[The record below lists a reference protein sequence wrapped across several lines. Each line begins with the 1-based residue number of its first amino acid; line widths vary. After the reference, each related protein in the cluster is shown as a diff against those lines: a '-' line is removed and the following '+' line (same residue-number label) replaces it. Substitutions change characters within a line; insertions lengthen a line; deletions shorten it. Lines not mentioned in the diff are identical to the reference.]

1 MRTWICLVFGAATLM
16 AAELN
21 VKRVV
26 LFKHGVGFFERQG
39 ELGPGESARLDFKSE
54 EMDDVLKS
62 LTVNVQG
69 GGAITGLRYD
79 SSIPVQDKLAELPFP
94 TGERLPLS
102 TLLDHLRGSH
112 LEMKFGAQ
120 TVTGTIVSS
129 RLTAAKDSGERETV
143 TLLTNEGD
151 IRVLDLS
158 AATSVR
164 FLDAKLQLQFK
175 DYLATMLQARSRE
188 RRSVYIDS
196 TDAGRRNI
204 QATYMAPMPVWKSSY
219 RLVFPAS
226 GDPTLE
232 GWAIIDNTTAEDW
245 TNVRLALV
253 SGRPISFIS
262 RLYEPKYVQR
272 EVVELAEESAAKPQ
286 VHAGVVGGV
295 PGGAPGG
302 VIGGIIGGARG
313 KAMAAPPAPAM
324 AGREML
330 ADMAEARA
338 EFAPSNLNVATEGRE
353 AGELFEYAFSQPVT
367 VRRGQ
372 SAMLPFLQQ
381 KVSARKLLIYSDE
394 SSVHPRSAAEIT
406 NNTGK
411 TLDGGPLTIYDAN
424 TYAGEALMETT
435 KATDKRLISYAV
447 DLGTRISTVFES
459 NERAVREIKATRGFL
474 TTRTAVRETKTF
486 TIKNVDARA
495 KTLIIEHPVRP
506 GYTLVAMKET
516 EKTPTAY
523 RFQVNVPASAEMKFP
538 IEEER
543 LIEQTNSI
551 TSLTPDFLGQFVSNR
566 ALSAAARQQLQT
578 VLDKKREVVEAMR
591 GEQDAGKQIE
601 ELFRDQQRIRENLS
615 ALNRVTGQQEQ
626 VQRYSRELSDQEAKL
641 SALRDQQSQLR
652 KRRAALESEIAAL
665 IEKLEF

>member
-1 MRTWICLVFGAATLM
+1 MRTVICLLFGAAAMM

-69 GGAITGLRYD
+69 GGAISGLRYD
-79 SSIPVQDKLAELPFP
+79 SSIPVQNKLAELPFP

-102 TLLDHLRGSH
+102 TLLDHLRGSQ
-112 LEMKFGAQ
+112 LELKFGAQ
-120 TVTGTIVSS
+120 TVNGTIVSS
-129 RLTAAKDSGERETV
+129 RLTTAKDSGERETV

-151 IRVLDLS
+151 IRMLDLS

-219 RLVFPAS
+219 RLVFPAT

-232 GWAIIDNTTAEDW
+232 GWAIIDNTTEEDW

-272 EVVELAEESAAKPQ
+272 EVVELAEEGAAKPQ
-286 VHAGVVGGV
+286 VHSGTVA
-295 PGGAPGG
+295 G
-302 VIGGIIGGARG
+302 VIGGIIGGARA
-313 KAMAAPPAPAM
+313 KEAPKPPPPAPMM
-324 AGREML
+324 ARREML
-330 ADMAEARA
+330 ADAAEARA
-338 EFAPSNLNVATEGRE
+338 DFAPSNLNVATEGRE

-447 DLGTRISTVFES
+447 DLGTRITSRFES
-459 NERAVREIKATRGFL
+459 SAQTVREIKANRGFL
-474 TTRTAVRETKTF
+474 TTRSAMRETKTF

-495 KTLIIEHPVRP
+495 KTLVIEHPARP

-523 RFQVNVPASAEMKFP
+523 RFQVNVPASAETKFA

-578 VLDKKREVVEAMR
+578 VLDKKREVVAATR
-591 GEQDAGKQIE
+591 GEADAGKQIE

>member
-1 MRTWICLVFGAATLM
+1 MRTVICLLFGAAAMM

-69 GGAITGLRYD
+69 GGAISGLRYD
-79 SSIPVQDKLAELPFP
+79 SSIPVQNKLAELPFP

-102 TLLDHLRGSH
+102 TLLDHLRGSQ
-112 LEMKFGAQ
+112 LELKFGAQ

-129 RLTAAKDSGERETV
+129 RLTTAKDSGERETV

-151 IRVLDLS
+151 IRMLDLS

-219 RLVFPAS
+219 RLVFPAT

-232 GWAIIDNTTAEDW
+232 GWAIIDNTTEEDW

-262 RLYEPKYVQR
+262 RLYEPKYVER

-286 VHAGVVGGV
+286 MHAGAV
-295 PGGAPGG
+295 GG
-302 VIGGIIGGARG
+302 VIGGIIGGARA
-313 KAMAAPPAPAM
+313 KEAPKPPPPAPMM
-324 AGREML
+324 ARREML
-330 ADMAEARA
+330 ADAAEARA
-338 EFAPSNLNVATEGRE
+338 DFAPSNLNVATEGRE

-447 DLGTRISTVFES
+447 DLGTRITSRFES
-459 NERAVREIKATRGFL
+459 SAQTVREIKANRGFL
-474 TTRTAVRETKTF
+474 TTRSAMRETKTF

-523 RFQVNVPASAEMKFP
+523 RFQVNVPASAETKFA

-543 LIEQTNSI
+543 LIESTNSI

-578 VLDKKREVVEAMR
+578 VLDKKREVVAATR
-591 GEQDAGKQIE
+591 GEADAGKQIE

>member
-1 MRTWICLVFGAATLM
+1 MRTVICLLFGAATMM

-69 GGAITGLRYD
+69 GGAISGLRYD
-79 SSIPVQDKLAELPFP
+79 SSIPVQNKLAELPFP
-94 TGERLPLS
+94 TGDRLPLS
-102 TLLDHLRGSH
+102 TLLDHLRGSQ
-112 LEMKFGAQ
+112 LELKFGAQ

-151 IRVLDLS
+151 IRMLDLS

-219 RLVFPAS
+219 RLVFPAT

-232 GWAIIDNTTAEDW
+232 GWAIIDNTTEEDW

-262 RLYEPKYVQR
+262 RLYEPKYVHR
-272 EVVELAEESAAKPQ
+272 EVVELAEEGAARPQ

-295 PGGAPGG
+295 PAGRAGG
-302 VIGGIIGGARG
+302 VAGGIIGAARA
-313 KAMAAPPAPAM
+313 KAAPAPAM
-324 AGREML
+324 MSREML
-330 ADMAEARA
+330 ADANEARA

-381 KVSARKLLIYSDE
+381 KVSARKLLIYSDA

-447 DLGTRISTVFES
+447 DLGTRISAAFES
-459 NERAVREIKATRGFL
+459 NERAIREIKAARGFL
-474 TTRTAVRETKTF
+474 TTRSAVRETKTF

-495 KTLIIEHPVRP
+495 KTLIIEHPARP

-523 RFQVNVPASAEMKFP
+523 RFQVNVPASAETKFA

-578 VLDKKREVVEAMR
+578 VLDKKREVVAATR
-591 GEQDAGKQIE
+591 GEADAGKQIE